1 MLRFC
6 AVALSASLLFA
17 GSFGARASSIEAEW
31 AMSPSAE
38 IAVSVLAQAP
48 SEMSRLLPLEEQGD
62 DLSAADAPIS
72 EKDAVL
78 VALAPE
84 NFLDANEGDTCA
96 LIAAD
101 LASIA
106 DATGSIDST
115 ASVEMEHPSA
125 VEMEPPLT
133 LQP

>member
-1 MLRFC
+1 MLRFN
-6 AVALSASLLFA
+6 AVALSASLLFG
-17 GSFGARASSIEAEW
+17 GSFAARASSIEAEW

-38 IAVSVLAQAP
+38 TAVSVLAQAR
-48 SEMSRLLPLEEQGD
+48 SEMSRVLPLEEQGD
-62 DLSAADAPIS
+62 DLSAADAPFS

-84 NFLDANEGDTCA
+84 YFLDANEGDTCA

-101 LASIA
+101 LASIV
-106 DATGSIDST
+106 DATGSIDFT
-115 ASVEMEHPSA
+115 ASLEMEHSSA
-125 VEMEPPLT
+125 VEREPPLT

>member
-31 AMSPSAE
+31 AMSPST
-38 IAVSVLAQAP
+38 IAASVLAEA
-48 SEMSRLLPLEEQGD
+48 SEMTWLRPLEQQKE
-62 DLSAADAPIS
+62 DLSAVDAPIS
-72 EKDAVL
+72 EMGAVL

-84 NFLDANEGDTCA
+84 NFLDANESDTCA

-115 ASVEMEHPSA
+115 ASVEMEHPTA
-125 VEMEPPLT
+125 IDMERR
-133 LQP
+133 